1 MKKLFIILGF
11 LTPFILMGQIPV
23 EQKVVFDCASDDMD
37 YVSSRMWLI
46 AESAREFEE
55 KKIPYRMVL
64 TIHSGCTEIVSQE
77 AAKEDETL
85 QKIQNI
91 LTELSDKYH
100 VAIEGC
106 ELAINR
112 NGYTKKDLHPVITTV
127 RNSITRVIMLQNE
140 GYAFI
145 PYH

>member
-11 LTPFILMGQIPV
+11 LTPFILMGQTSM

-37 YVSSRMWLI
+37 YISSRMWLI

-55 KKIPYRMVL
+55 KKIPYKMVL
-64 TIHSGCTEIVSQE
+64 TIHSGCTEIVSKE

-112 NGYTKKDLHPVITTV
+112 NGYTKKDIHPVITTV

-145 PYH
+145 PFH

>member
-1 MKKLFIILGF
+1 MKKLLVILG
-11 LTPFILMGQIPV
+11 LLVPLVLMPKTPM

-55 KKIPYRMVL
+55 KKIPYKMVL
-64 TIHSGCTEIVSQE
+64 TIHSGCTEIVSRE

-85 QKIQNI
+85 QKIQKR
-91 LTELSDKYH
+91 LTELSNKYH

>member
-11 LTPFILMGQIPV
+11 LTPFILMGQTPA

-46 AESAREFEE
+46 AEIAREFEE
-55 KKIPYRMVL
+55 KKIPYKMVL
-64 TIHSGCTEIVSQE
+64 TIHSGCTEIISQE

-127 RNSITRVIMLQNE
+127 RNSITHVIMLQNE

>member
-1 MKKLFIILGF
+1 MKKILIMLSL
-11 LTPFILMGQIPV
+11 LTPFTLIAKTPV

-37 YVSSRMWLI
+37 YVSSRIWLI
-46 AESAREFEE
+46 AETIREFEE
-55 KKIPYRMVL
+55 KKVPYKAVL
-64 TIHSGCTEIVSQE
+64 TIHSGCTEIVSRE

-85 QKIQNI
+85 YKIQKK
-91 LTELSDKYH
+91 LTELSEKYH
-100 VAIEGC
+100 VSIEGC

-112 NGYTKKDLHPVITTV
+112 NGYTKKDLHPVVTIV